1 MAPGRLN
8 TPTSFPASEASSIS
22 SGLDQ
27 STLDSNVLEP
37 LAIVGFSHK
46 FPEDATTAE
55 AFWNM
60 LEEGRCVSSEF
71 PKDRM
76 NIDAFYHADEKQGT
90 VCGRAHLVTTS
101 TFCTSRPRNAD
112 QHFSYHYGGHISSR
126 TTLELLMHRSSRS
139 HQQKQQL

>member
-1 MAPGRLN
+1 MAPGKLN

-27 STLDSNVLEP
+27 STLDSHVLEP

-90 VCGRAHLVTTS
+90 SFRCTVLLYH
-101 TFCTSRPRNAD
+101 TSRSNS
-112 QHFSYHYGGHISSR
+112 F
-126 TTLELLMHRSSRS
+126 RSPAARPTGNGI
-139 HQQKQQL
+139 